1 MSGNES
7 ESELW
12 RAALE
17 EHLAGLSAADFAALV
32 ARTRPPG
39 DFADLPPGDV
49 TARHR
54 RITESLTAKA
64 AQLRSLPRDADG
76 PLAQGRSR

>member
-1 MSGNES
+1 MSSAET

-17 EHLAGLSAADFAALV
+17 EYLAGLSSVDFAALV

-39 DFADLPPGDV
+39 DFAGDV

-54 RITESLTAKA
+54 RVTASLTAKA